1 MGKQAVILGFAACVL
16 IISAWFFD
24 ADVGVMLIAAGGLFG
39 WMVRHISGRTG
50 AARVSPGAAAMPEAE
65 SQAVARLHTLEAR
78 TSSLRHDLR
87 GILSPAYLT
96 AERLLN
102 HADPVAR
109 RAGEMMMQTVER
121 ASERLKETKL
131 P

>member
-24 ADVGVMLIAAGGLFG
+24 ADVGVILIAAGGLFG

-50 AARVSPGAAAMPEAE
+50 ADRILPGTASVPEAE
-65 SQAVARLHTLEAR
+65 SQTVARLHRLEAT

-102 HADPVAR
+102 HADPVAK
-109 RAGEMMMQTVER
+109 RAGEMMMKTIEK

>member
-24 ADVGVMLIAAGGLFG
+24 ADVGVILIAAGGLFG

-65 SQAVARLHTLEAR
+65 SQDGGKAAHAR
-78 TSSLRHDLR
+78 
-87 GILSPAYLT
+87 GQN
-96 AERLLN
+96 LL
-102 HADPVAR
+102 AAP
-109 RAGEMMMQTVER
+109 
-121 ASERLKETKL
+121 
-131 P
+131 

>member
-1 MGKQAVILGFAACVL
+1 MTCAV
-16 IISAWFFD
+16 
-24 ADVGVMLIAAGGLFG
+24 
-39 WMVRHISGRTG
+39 
-50 AARVSPGAAAMPEAE
+50 
-65 SQAVARLHTLEAR
+65 
-78 TSSLRHDLR
+78 SSRPP
-87 GILSPAYLT
+87 IFT

-121 ASERLKETKL
+121 ASERLKEMKL